1 MNAFLETNGMGVNVG
16 LIVVIFTVF
25 TLLQHLLFGL
35 IYNKLVEGLGMHDKK
50 LWAWLPVLN
59 LMLFYKIVQ
68 EDKGS
73 QNTKTLL
80 VVASLFLAVL
90 PAVPLIYI
98 YQGQVET
105 GIIFGAVNMI
115 ILQVFFYGYGITRF
129 NGIFDR
135 KLSGIK

>member
-1 MNAFLETNGMGVNVG
+1 MNAFLGTNGMDVNVG

-35 IYNKLVEGLGMHDKK
+35 IYSKLVEGLGMHDKRI
-50 LWAWLPVLN
+50 WAWLPVLN
-59 LMLFYKIVQ
+59 LMLFYSIVQ
-68 EDKGS
+68 GDKGS
-73 QNTKTLL
+73 QNTKSLL

-129 NGIFDR
+129 NAIFDR